1 MKILLAVDDS
11 KFSEAATRA
20 VAALIRPQEAQVLL
34 LHIVEPRFYSVPPQ
48 MSPGYSPE
56 TAEIRKEQRKAAE
69 EAVGRNAQALRS
81 AGFQVE
87 TRVGEGE
94 PRSGILDIA
103 AEWHADIIVLGSH
116 GRAGLQ
122 RLLLGSVAETVAR
135 HARCSVMIVRIP

>member
-48 MSPGYSPE
+48 MSPGCSPE

-69 EAVGRNAQALRS
+69 EAVGRNAQALRN

-122 RLLLGSVAETVAR
+122 RLLLGRVAETVAR

>member
-1 MKILLAVDDS
+1 MKVLLAVDDS

-20 VAALIRPQEAQVLL
+20 VAAVIRSQDAQVLL
-34 LHIVEPRFYSVPPQ
+34 LHLVEPRFYSVPPQ

-69 EAVGRNAQALRS
+69 EAVGRNAEALRN
-81 AGFQVE
+81 AGFRVE
-87 TRVGEGE
+87 TRVGDGE

-103 AEWHADIIVLGSH
+103 AEWHADLIVLGSH
-116 GRAGLQ
+116 GRTGLQ

-135 HARCSVMIVRIP
+135 HARCSVMIVRVP

>member
-11 KFSEAATRA
+11 KFSEAATH
-20 VAALIRPQEAQVLL
+20 ALATLLRSQDAQVLL

-48 MSPGYSPE
+48 MSAGYSPE

-69 EAVGRNAQALRS
+69 EVVGREAQALRN
-81 AGFQVE
+81 AGFRVE

-94 PRSGILDIA
+94 PRSGILDVA
-103 AEWHADIIVLGSH
+103 AEWHADLIILGSK
-116 GRAGLQ
+116 GRTGLQ

>member
-20 VAALIRPQEAQVLL
+20 VAALIRSQDAQVLL
-34 LHIVEPRFYSVPPQ
+34 LHLVEPRFYSVPPQ

-69 EAVGRNAQALRS
+69 EAVGRNAEALRN
-81 AGFQVE
+81 AGFRVE
-87 TRVGEGE
+87 TRVGDGE

-103 AEWHADIIVLGSH
+103 AEWHADLIVLGSH
-116 GRAGLQ
+116 GRTGLQ

-135 HARCSVMIVRIP
+135 HARCSVMIVRVP

>member
-34 LHIVEPRFYSVPPQ
+34 LHIIEPRFYSVPPQ

-69 EAVGRNAQALRS
+69 EAVGRNAQALRN

>member
-69 EAVGRNAQALRS
+69 EAVGRNAQALRN